1 MLRSLTTV
9 ALVMTQTSIR
19 AMSSDYED
27 LRYVLDSL
35 IRRSLVHKL
44 YCKLRG
50 DHCFGHR
57 FFSWSFRSSRRLRN
71 RPNCAT
77 CLLNDVLIPQTKRG
91 EDKMT
96 ALSAATV
103 VRRLS
108 DHSMFRSNDK
118 GKKTATPLSYPNTAS
133 NEEKVCSRRKCE
145 GRPTYLYIRNMFKA
159 RTLVN
164 NCP

>member
-44 YCKLRG
+44 YCKLLG

-57 FFSWSFRSSRRLRN
+57 FFSRSFRSSRRLRN
-71 RPNCAT
+71 RPNYAT
-77 CLLNDVLIPQTKRG
+77 CLLNDVLIPQTKRV

-96 ALSAATV
+96 ALSTATV
-103 VRRLS
+103 VRSLS
-108 DHSMFRSNDK
+108 DHSMFLSKRQRQENCHPSQLHKDSLK
-118 GKKTATPLSYPNTAS
+118 RGKSVQS
-133 NEEKVCSRRKCE
+133 
-145 GRPTYLYIRNMFKA
+145 
-159 RTLVN
+159 
-164 NCP
+164 